1 MAGYD
6 TASLVTSAWPNAE
19 SYGFGT
25 PLFWLRYFSPCY
37 FTPVNTSSS
46 NANAECREIWIS
58 NSSSPMLGPIT
69 TPTQSRLSGSSAEG
83 QADGQTFASAMVTA
97 YLDVVP
103 LLLPN
108 NGELYVWL
116 DQEASTS
123 LSLAYWNGWADYLG
137 LYDWEG
143 TGSLPLYPCL
153 YCNPDSPPPN
163 CSTIGNSDAWP
174 AAAVWSSEPLRCG
187 NYVKSPPSTWA
198 AENCGSLSATPTEVW
213 QFNDGSGICNDSL
226 VDQDSGAPGFYTPSY
241 CFYLDSEPP

>member
-19 SYGFGT
+19 AYGFGT

-37 FTPVNTSSS
+37 YTPVNTSSS

-83 QADGQTFASAMVTA
+83 QADAQTLASALVTV
-97 YLDVVP
+97 YQDVAP
-103 LLLPN
+103 LLLPS
-108 NGELYVWL
+108 NGELYCWL
-116 DQEASTS
+116 DQEEATS
-123 LSLAYWNGWADYLG
+123 LSVAYWDGWAGYLDP
-137 LYDWEG
+137 YDFDGMG
-143 TGSLPLYPCL
+143 TYPLYPCL
-153 YCNPDSPPPN
+153 YCNPDAPPPN
-163 CSTIGNSDAWP
+163 CSTIG
-174 AAAVWSSEPLRCG
+174 AATYYCTAVWSSEPLRCS

-198 AENCGSLSATPTEVW
+198 AENCSAYTTTPTDVW

-241 CFYLDSEPP
+241 CFYLEAEPA